1 MQAPAGET
9 MFETER
15 RRATGIVANELIL
28 GMSDDPGRDV
38 VIFTE
43 ALRFPAEERAAFLE
57 RACAGDENLR
67 RKVEALLRAHER
79 VGDFLETPPIGTE
92 TDGDIGEG
100 PLDAGNNNGSSSN
113 K

>member
-1 MQAPAGET
+1 
-9 MFETER
+9 
-15 RRATGIVANELIL
+15 
-28 GMSDDPGRDV
+28 MSDDPGRDV

-43 ALRFPAEERAAFLE
+43 AVRFPAEERATFLD

-79 VGDFLETPPIGTE
+79 VGDFLETPSIKTG
-92 TDGDIGEG
+92 TDGEIDEG
-100 PLDAGNNNGSSSN
+100 TLDVDSNNGSASD